1 MSATS
6 KLVAY
11 VRQLDP
17 DTLPPA
23 ILDQSARC
31 VLDLVGVAIAGTR
44 TPMAQISVRFAR
56 EQFGA
61 GNATVICSEKSLTV
75 TGATWVNGAYA
86 SALDM
91 DDGNRM
97 AMGHPGASVIPAA
110 LAIAERSGASGR
122 EFLAALV
129 AGYEVAV
136 RTSVARVPWY
146 KDKMYSTGI
155 WGVFG
160 ATAAAG
166 KLLKFDDATL
176 QSALGTAG
184 SHGSFPPGGLRANH
198 AMVKEGIAWSGMT
211 GVCAA
216 LLAQQDF
223 VGPPDFLDYTE
234 RWDTSA
240 LVAGL
245 GDLGKSAILETYFK
259 PYAVCRWSHA
269 AVDGV
274 LELKR
279 RHELRIEE
287 IDNIQVDTF
296 WEVTRLANDRPE
308 NTIAA
313 QFSVQ
318 FALAV
323 ALLHDRIGPAEV
335 SDAHIRDPAILSL
348 ARKVQVTVDETLD
361 RQFPAK
367 TMARVTVHTRR
378 GDFRTTVEFPRG
390 NPENPLSI
398 EELEA
403 KFQLLTR
410 DFIGDERSQIL
421 RTAIL
426 DLPEAKDVLGVDS
439 IAQVLANRRM
449 SKAAMG
455 VGVVPSRTSSLNT
468 APIAGPS
475 WNPWPEKPKAWKR
488 PGVVR
493 LGPMTGMRS
502 GITPS
507 MPVQVRMICAWRRRG
522 TSAIV
527 SRLDSRLDTAT
538 G

>member
-6 KLVAY
+6 KLVSY
-11 VRQLDP
+11 VCDLDP
-17 DTLPPA
+17 DALPA
-23 ILDQSARC
+23 AVLDQAVRC
-31 VLDLVGVAIAGTR
+31 VLDLIGVAIAGTP
-44 TPMAQISVRFAR
+44 TPMAQISARFAH
-56 EQFGA
+56 EQFA
-61 GNATVICSEKSLTV
+61 PGNATVIGSGKPLTV

-110 LAIAERSGASGR
+110 LAIAEQAGASGK

-136 RTSVARVPWY
+136 RASAARVPWY

-166 KLLKFDDATL
+166 KLLRFDDATL

-184 SHGSFPPGGLRANH
+184 SHGSFPPGGLQANH
-198 AMVKEGIAWSGMT
+198 AMVKEAIAWSGMT
-211 GVCAA
+211 GVSAA
-216 LLAQQDF
+216 LLARQNF
-223 VGPPDFLDYTE
+223 LGPADFLDYSE

-245 GDLGKSAILETYFK
+245 GDLSESAILKTYFK

-279 RHELRIEE
+279 RHQLRIEE
-287 IDNIQVDTF
+287 IETIQVETF
-296 WEVTRLANDRPE
+296 WEVTRLANDQPS

-313 QFSVQ
+313 QFSIQ

-323 ALLHDRIGPAEV
+323 ALLYDRIGPAEV
-335 SDAHIRDPAILSL
+335 SDAHIHDPAILSL
-348 ARKVQVTVDETLD
+348 ARKVQVSVDDALD

-367 TMARVTVHTRR
+367 TMARVTIHTHR
-378 GDFRTTVEFPRG
+378 GDYRTTIEYPRG
-390 NPENPLSI
+390 NPENPLSNA
-398 EELEA
+398 ELEA
-403 KFQLLTR
+403 KFQLLTQ
-410 DFIGDERSQIL
+410 DLISEERSQKL

-426 DLPEAKDVLGVDS
+426 DLPEARN
-439 IAQVLANRRM
+439 VLALTQLLRY
-449 SKAAMG
+449 
-455 VGVVPSRTSSLNT
+455 
-468 APIAGPS
+468 
-475 WNPWPEKPKAWKR
+475 
-488 PGVVR
+488 
-493 LGPMTGMRS
+493 
-502 GITPS
+502 
-507 MPVQVRMICAWRRRG
+507 
-522 TSAIV
+522 
-527 SRLDSRLDTAT
+527 
-538 G
+538 